1 MACKNIVTERGGDM
15 SVTRNGRCIYTNL
28 TFRLQLE
35 DNSSVDLVGDSQL
48 ELSTRSQLWSQTRRI
63 GLELRHELDRSWTG
77 VGVELATVKP
87 PIELGFQLHHNLIK
101 VKGQLSW
108 WVCTNF
114 ALSWRT
120 PLLCGT
126 SVECIWS
133 VWDNEK
139 KRVKIY
145 PACEWHCL
153 LPSDYSILSLL
164 HRLRMPMLSDIKK
177 ICITVSV

>member
-1 MACKNIVTERGGDM
+1 MERGGDM
-15 SVTRNGRCIYTNL
+15 SVTRNGRHIYTNL

-48 ELSTRSQLWSQTRRI
+48 ELSTRSQLWSQTWRI

-120 PLLCGT
+120 VNPPVVWNKCWVYL
-126 SVECIWS
+126 ECMRQWK
-133 VWDNEK
+133 EK
-139 KRVKIY
+139 GKN
-145 PACEWHCL
+145 
-153 LPSDYSILSLL
+153 LSC
-164 HRLRMPMLSDIKK
+164 MWVALSAAQWLQHLIP
-177 ICITVSV
+177 TP

>member
-48 ELSTRSQLWSQTRRI
+48 ELSTHSQLWSQTWSWWI

-87 PIELGFQLHHNLIK
+87 PIHYPSRCVAAFTGLFH
-101 VKGQLSW
+101 V
-108 WVCTNF
+108 
-114 ALSWRT
+114 RT
-120 PLLCGT
+120 QYWSNQMSHRG
-126 SVECIWS
+126 VEA
-133 VWDNEK
+133 DFE
-139 KRVKIY
+139 
-145 PACEWHCL
+145 
-153 LPSDYSILSLL
+153 
-164 HRLRMPMLSDIKK
+164 
-177 ICITVSV
+177 TVSHFSGPDAIFSGSHAFRIRIFQNVRNELR